1 MRKRSSMGIKIFGLL
16 LVILGAW
23 NILMV
28 SDANYS
34 KAVSFE
40 QLRINTIAGIIG
52 VSCGIGIILL
62 NRIFRNITILFSLW
76 AFYWHVNDIFNFPS
90 REEIANFIVALGYNL
105 ANLESNIDMLSKILR
120 FALMLPAIFYLF
132 LILFLIHP
140 KVKEQFR

>member
-40 QLRINTIAGIIG
+40 QLKI
-52 VSCGIGIILL
+52 V
-62 NRIFRNITILFSLW
+62 LW
-76 AFYWHVNDIFNFPS
+76 TPN
-90 REEIANFIVALGYNL
+90 G
-105 ANLESNIDMLSKILR
+105 
-120 FALMLPAIFYLF
+120 
-132 LILFLIHP
+132 
-140 KVKEQFR
+140 EQ